1 MPQPTPDDT
10 DWIAIRIFTPRKN
23 PNNPSYRHTFCTV
36 SNTLR
41 YFTLPRIVL
50 MRSLFCIHSLPR
62 LLLNSAYA
70 AGSIRSIFPL
80 NMLHITVF

>member
-1 MPQPTPDDT
+1 
-10 DWIAIRIFTPRKN
+10 
-23 PNNPSYRHTFCTV
+23 
-36 SNTLR
+36 
-41 YFTLPRIVL
+41 